1 MAEQIL
7 PGVSIEVRPEGL
19 IIPGRV
25 SVGNIGIIGTAS
37 RGTVNTPINIGSLGD
52 AFARFGNYDA
62 FEDNQPDELTLT
74 RALEQAFSHGAQN
87 VFAVRIASGTVATA
101 DFVLTS
107 PGGDCVRLSAD
118 SAGTWGNDIEV
129 NVSAAD
135 ENSFISNEVHNGPAP
150 ITLNH
155 PVVVESAR
163 NRISVFRDATQQ
175 TSLLVIVY
183 NGGGAPGAGEVDINT
198 ASGAL
203 TFAAGE
209 DPAAADV
216 VTASY
221 VVSSADSVKVT
232 VRLDTTEE
240 VFTIA
245 SGNDLAAD
253 IAAQSSFLTATGLA
267 NASELPDTFAAV
279 DDFQLFGSGANTR
292 GDNGAIGADYVSGLD
307 HLLNEDTHIILA
319 AGQTHTTIG
328 AALSAHCKVASS
340 DQNKRERIGVVG
352 SDTGDSIDDVTGH
365 QLNSDRIIFVAPGIN
380 ATDRPSGDT
389 VTLSG
394 GYAAAAVAGMMS
406 GFSPHISLTNKQL
419 SINSLQHNYTN
430 SELTQLVQNRVLALE
445 KKFGFRV
452 VKGITTS
459 TNTAWHQITT
469 RRIVDFAKFGVR
481 SAANPYI
488 GLLNNERVRSAMR
501 STINSFLTEMV
512 DAEQLVSY
520 ELEVSATRDEEI
532 KGIARVTLVLRPTF
546 SIDFIKVTM
555 FLE

>member
-37 RGTVNTPINIGSLGD
+37 RGLVNSAKNIGNLSD
-52 AFARFGNYDA
+52 AFAHFGNYDG
-62 FEDNQPDELTLT
+62 FTDNQPNELTLM
-74 RALEQAFSHGAQN
+74 RALEQAFAHGAQN
-87 VFAVRIASGTVATA
+87 VFAVRIASGTVETA
-101 DFVLTS
+101 GFVLAS
-107 PGGDCVRLSAD
+107 SSGDCVRLSAD
-118 SAGTWGNDIEV
+118 SQGTWGNDIEV
-129 NVSAAD
+129 NVFDAD
-135 ENSFISNEVHNGPAP
+135 ENSFVSDEAHNGPAP

-155 PVVVESAR
+155 AVVVESAR

-175 TSLLVIVY
+175 TSLMVIVY
-183 NGGGAPGAGEVDINT
+183 NGGGVPGAGQVDINT
-198 ASGAL
+198 ATGQL

-209 DPAAADV
+209 DPAGADL

-221 VVSSADSVKVT
+221 VVSSANSVKIIVK
-232 VRLDTTEE
+232 LGSNEE
-240 VFTIA
+240 VYTAA
-245 SGNDLAAD
+245 SGDDLVDD
-253 IAAQSSFLTATGLA
+253 ITSQSSFLSATALA
-267 NASELPDTFAAV
+267 NSSELPDVFSSVT
-279 DDFQLFGSGANTR
+279 DFQLFGSGSNTR
-292 GDNGAIGADYVSGLD
+292 GDNGSIGADYIAGLD
-307 HLLNEDTHIILA
+307 HLLNENTHIIVA
-319 AGQTHTTIG
+319 AGETHTSIG
-328 AALSAHCKVASS
+328 AALSAHCNVASS
-340 DQNKRERIGVVG
+340 DTNQRERIGVVG
-352 SDTGDSIDDVTGH
+352 SNIGDTVDQVRGH
-365 QLNSDRIIFVAPGIN
+365 LINNDRMIFVAPGIQ
-380 ATDRPSGDT
+380 AIDRTNSET

-406 GFSPHISLTNKQL
+406 SRSSHISLTNKQMAV
-419 SINSLQHNYTN
+419 SALQHNYT
-430 SELTQLVQNRVLALE
+430 SVELTQLVQNRVLALE
-445 KKFGFRV
+445 KKFGFRI
-452 VKGITTS
+452 VKGITSS

-512 DAEQLVSY
+512 DDEKLVSY

-555 FLE
+555 FLG

>member
-37 RGTVNTPINIGSLGD
+37 RGFVNAVKNVGNLSD
-52 AFARFGNYDA
+52 AFAHFGNYDGYS
-62 FEDNQPDELTLT
+62 DNQPNELTLT
-74 RALEQAFSHGAQN
+74 RAMEQAFAHGAQN
-87 VFAVRIASGTVATA
+87 VFAVRIASGTVETA
-101 DFVLTS
+101 GFILAS
-107 PGGDCVRLSAD
+107 PGGDCVRIAAD
-118 SAGTWGNDIEV
+118 SQGTWGNDIEV
-129 NVSAAD
+129 NVFDAD
-135 ENSFISNEVHNGPAP
+135 ENSFVSDEVHNGPAP

-155 PVVVESAR
+155 AVVIESAR
-163 NRISVFRDATQQ
+163 NRISVFRDLTQQ
-175 TSLLVIVY
+175 TGLMVIVY
-183 NGGGAPGAGEVDINT
+183 NGGGAPGPGQVDINT
-198 ASGAL
+198 ATGQL

-209 DPAAADV
+209 DPAGADV

-232 VRLDTTEE
+232 AKLNGNEE
-240 VFTIA
+240 VYTVA
-245 SGNDLAAD
+245 SGNDLVAD
-253 IAAQSSFLTATGLA
+253 INGQSSFLTATGLA
-267 NASELPDTFAAV
+267 NVSELPDVFSAA

-292 GDNGAIGADYVSGLD
+292 GDNGAIGADYIAGLD
-307 HLLNEDTHIILA
+307 FLLNEETHIMVA
-319 AGQTHTTIG
+319 AGQSHTNIG
-328 AALSAHCKVASS
+328 AQLAAHCNVASS
-340 DQNKRERIGVVG
+340 DTNKRERIGVVG
-352 SDTGDSIDDVTGH
+352 SNLADTIDQVSGH
-365 QLNSDRIIFVAPGIN
+365 LINSDRMIFVAPGIQ
-380 ATDRPSGDT
+380 ATDRTNSET

-406 GFSPHISLTNKQL
+406 GRSAHISLTNKQL
-419 SINSLQHNYTN
+419 VVSGLQHDYTN
-430 SELTQLVQNRVLALE
+430 VELTQLVQNRVLALE
-445 KKFGFRV
+445 KKFGFRI
-452 VKGITTS
+452 VKGITSS
-459 TNTAWHQITT
+459 TNSAWHQVTT

-512 DAEQLVSY
+512 DDEKLVSY
-520 ELEVSATRDEEI
+520 ELEVTATRDEEI